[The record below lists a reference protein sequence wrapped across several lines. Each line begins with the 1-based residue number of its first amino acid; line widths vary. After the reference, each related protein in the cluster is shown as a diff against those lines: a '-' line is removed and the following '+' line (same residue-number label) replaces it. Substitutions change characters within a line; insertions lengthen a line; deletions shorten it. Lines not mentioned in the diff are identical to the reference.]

1 MEGSNDW
8 IYRHLHQQAIRMSEL
23 AKRFPKEKGMRKRAL
38 DQAFREML
46 LAEASD
52 WAFIMKTGTTIPYAV
67 QRTREHIYNFTRIYE
82 SMMSGRLQQ
91 DWFLGVESRNNLFR
105 KIDYGCVS

>member
-1 MEGSNDW
+1 
-8 IYRHLHQQAIRMSEL
+8 MSEL
-23 AKRFPKEKGMRKRAL
+23 AERFPKEKGMRKRAL

-52 WAFIMKTGTTIPYAV
+52 WAFIMKTGTTVPYAV

-82 SMMSGRLQQ
+82 SLMTGSLQQ
-91 DWFLGVESRNNLFR
+91 EWFLGVEQRNNIFR
-105 KIDYGCVS
+105 KIDYRCCLA